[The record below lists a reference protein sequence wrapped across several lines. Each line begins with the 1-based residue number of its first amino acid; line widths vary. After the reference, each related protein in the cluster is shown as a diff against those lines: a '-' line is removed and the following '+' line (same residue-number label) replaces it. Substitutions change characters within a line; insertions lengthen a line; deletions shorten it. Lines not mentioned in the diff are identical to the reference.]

1 MLGINEV
8 IDDTAMRDVND
19 HLLYKTYIVNFVN
32 FKQVELS
39 ELEPLNTTILKLKKL
54 TIIPDNLRNLDYL
67 L

>member
-39 ELEPLNTTILKLKKL
+39 ELEPLNTTILKFS
-54 TIIPDNLRNLDYL
+54 N
-67 L
+67 